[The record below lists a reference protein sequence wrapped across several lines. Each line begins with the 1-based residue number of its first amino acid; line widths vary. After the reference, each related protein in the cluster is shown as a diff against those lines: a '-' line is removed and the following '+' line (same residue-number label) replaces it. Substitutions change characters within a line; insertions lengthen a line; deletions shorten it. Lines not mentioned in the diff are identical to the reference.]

1 MRKKLAMMLCL
12 ACGIGLLACG
22 GKENSAE
29 VDTGKTEAE
38 TTEVSGKEK
47 ERENQTEVSEGGEEV
62 VLEFW
67 DMPWGGTVYQDG
79 VQDILKEYTELT
91 GVKFNYTNIAWDNWL
106 QVYLTAVSAGNAPD
120 VSTGGSLLG
129 HRLAAEGAIYN
140 MEDFVK
146 TEFAQDFFVDG
157 AVDTF
162 YADDELVAV
171 PWNMDVR
178 SIYYRKDI
186 FEKEGITELP
196 ANWEEFYE
204 LCKKLTHDGQY
215 GYVTSG
221 TDNMA
226 YWEYMFWSV
235 NNGGHYLNENL
246 EAEMANDENAQVGE
260 FLRKLY
266 KEGLI
271 PEGAPGY
278 TSSDSHAMFL
288 EGSAAMVM
296 SGPTI
301 IREIKDVGIQ
311 DQVGILPVMTSPS
324 GNTQSV
330 GSFNGIFVYNDS
342 EHIQETLDFVK
353 WYSENYAGLWTSG
366 GVGSLPAAK
375 HVLDESYFKEDALYA
390 ELIDKIVPDT
400 VLQAYPYTHYELEMD
415 LMDSEQYYKEIIQSV
430 YVSDAD
436 VMDILKEGDEDY
448 NAALAEMKLE

>member
-1 MRKKLAMMLCL
+1 
-12 ACGIGLLACG
+12 
-22 GKENSAE
+22 
-29 VDTGKTEAE
+29 
-38 TTEVSGKEK
+38 
-47 ERENQTEVSEGGEEV
+47 
-62 VLEFW
+62 
-67 DMPWGGTVYQDG
+67 
-79 VQDILKEYTELT
+79 
-91 GVKFNYTNIAWDNWL
+91 
-106 QVYLTAVSAGNAPD
+106 
-120 VSTGGSLLG
+120 
-129 HRLAAEGAIYN
+129 
-140 MEDFVK
+140 
-146 TEFAQDFFVDG
+146 
-157 AVDTF
+157 
-162 YADDELVAV
+162 
-171 PWNMDVR
+171 
-178 SIYYRKDI
+178 
-186 FEKEGITELP
+186 
-196 ANWEEFYE
+196 
-204 LCKKLTHDGQY
+204 
-215 GYVTSG
+215 
-221 TDNMA
+221 
-226 YWEYMFWSV
+226 
-235 NNGGHYLNENL
+235 
-246 EAEMANDENAQVGE
+246 MANDENAQVGE

-296 SGPTI
+296 SGPTS